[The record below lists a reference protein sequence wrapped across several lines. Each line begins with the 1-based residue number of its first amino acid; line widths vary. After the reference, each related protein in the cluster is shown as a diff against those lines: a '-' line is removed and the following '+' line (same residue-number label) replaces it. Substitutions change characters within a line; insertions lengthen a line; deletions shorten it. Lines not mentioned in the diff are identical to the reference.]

1 MEVSGNCNP
10 TPVENQF
17 LLQLSGKELAGLTGP
32 LSIKHFL
39 RLRNPYFTC
48 EIVAANGILNG

>member
-1 MEVSGNCNP
+1 LQSNACGKSI
-10 TPVENQF
+10 F